1 MLVTHIMAASS
12 EVAEIDCRYQRLE
25 DGRILVTV
33 DQQPPGRLRK
43 RTSLFLSKRE
53 FGVLLQGGVTFFN
66 DEEKFKLR
74 TPVKAEF

>member
-1 MLVTHIMAASS
+1 MLVTHSLTASND
-12 EVAEIDCRYQRLE
+12 EAHIKCRYERLE
-25 DGRILVTV
+25 DGRVLATI
-33 DQQPPGRLRK
+33 DQEAPGRLRK